1 MCIRVSFF
9 VPCVWLIAAVPPY
22 YNALGYSLGFVT
34 RSREPRAATRILNV
48 SSSPGVASGDITS
61 YLRPTQQHSETRDIT
76 NDLSAAHKQAL
87 CDWLR

>member
-1 MCIRVSFF
+1 
-9 VPCVWLIAAVPPY
+9 
-22 YNALGYSLGFVT
+22 
-34 RSREPRAATRILNV
+34 V